1 MHHPNIPEY
10 NYNVT
15 IHVVT
20 DLMRMDRSV
29 EVLKVDST
37 VCNDKSHT
45 VLDLSSFSH
54 LKEFEVGDCSFS
66 CINEVKLVGLKRL
79 EKVVIGRNS
88 FKGYSYD
95 VYKDGVNPERRFY
108 LKNCE
113 RLKELKV
120 GRFSFADFSMC
131 EIENVDRLKVIEM
144 GKLGEESYNF
154 KCASLELKS
163 SCYGM
168 E

>member
-1 MHHPNIPEY
+1 
-10 NYNVT
+10 
-15 IHVVT
+15 
-20 DLMRMDRSV
+20 MRMDRSV
-29 EVLKVDST
+29 EVLTVDST
-37 VCNDKSHT
+37 VCNDKSHS

-54 LKEFEVGDCSFS
+54 LKAFEVGDCSFS
-66 CINEVKLVGLKRL
+66 FVNEVKLVGLKRL
-79 EKVVIGRNS
+79 ERVVIGRNS

-95 VYKDGVNPERRFY
+95 VYKDGVNPERRFC

-120 GRFSFADFSMC
+120 GRFSFADYSVC

-163 SCYGM
+163 CCDGM